1 MTTSAVTGASA
12 QPPAENLSKAQTAY
26 HWIKER
32 ISTQEFAPGYRLVLS
47 TLATDLDMSVVPVRE
62 AIRQLE
68 AEGLVTFTRNVGAH
82 VSMVDGTRYRASM
95 ETLGVL
101 EGAATAMAA
110 PHIEP
115 ADLEQA
121 RELNS
126 RMEASLANFDPH
138 EFTENNHRFHRVLFD
153 RCPNERLHELVHAE
167 WERLGHLRDST
178 FTFVPDRARESVQEH
193 TRILALI
200 ESGAPAQQIEQA
212 AREHRTNT
220 LRSYLKTQEETHD

>member
-1 MTTSAVTGASA
+1 MTTAVSASGTPV
-12 QPPAENLSKAQTAY
+12 PAANLSKAQTAY

-32 ISTQEFAPGYRLVLS
+32 ISTQEYAPGYRLVLS
-47 TLATDLDMSVVPVRE
+47 TIATDLEMSVVPVRE

-82 VSMVDGTRYRASM
+82 VSKVDGSRYRASM

-110 PHIEP
+110 PHIDPE
-115 ADLEQA
+115 DLEKA
-121 RELNS
+121 RELNA
-126 RMEASLANFDPH
+126 RMEASLTDFDPH
-138 EFTENNHRFHRVLFD
+138 TFTETNHQFHRVLFD
-153 RCPNERLHELVHAE
+153 RCPNERLNELVNAE

-193 TRILALI
+193 TRILELI
-200 ESGAPAQQIEQA
+200 ESGAPAHQIEQA

-220 LRSYLKTQEETHD
+220 LRSYLQAQEDSHD

>member
-1 MTTSAVTGASA
+1 MASTTAEQQEATG
-12 QPPAENLSKAQTAY
+12 LSKAQRAY

-47 TLATDLDMSVVPVRE
+47 TIATDLDMSVVPVRE

-82 VSMVDGTRYRASM
+82 VSMVDASRYRASM

-110 PHIEP
+110 PHVTDE
-115 ADLEQA
+115 DLEQA
-121 RELNS
+121 KELNA
-126 RMEASLANFDPH
+126 RMEASLSAFDPH
-138 EFTENNHRFHRVLFD
+138 EFTETNHRFHRVLFD
-153 RCPNERLHELVHAE
+153 RCPNERLNELVDAE

-193 TRILALI
+193 AQILELI
-200 ESGAPAQQIEQA
+200 ESGAPSEQIEQA

-220 LRSYLKTQEETHD
+220 LRSYLKTQEETP

>member
-1 MTTSAVTGASA
+1 MTTTTAGSHAAAGS
-12 QPPAENLSKAQTAY
+12 LSKAQTAY
-26 HWIKER
+26 QWIKER

-47 TLATDLDMSVVPVRE
+47 TIATDLDMSVVPVRE

-82 VSMVDGTRYRASM
+82 VSMVDPSRYRASM
-95 ETLGVL
+95 ESLGVL

-110 PHIEP
+110 PHIRAE
-115 ADLEQA
+115 DLA
-121 RELNS
+121 RAKELNA
-126 RMEASLANFDPH
+126 RMEASLDSFDPH
-138 EFTENNHRFHRVLFD
+138 EFTETNHLFHSVLFD
-153 RCPNERLHELVHAE
+153 RCPNERLNELVNAE

-178 FTFVPDRARESVQEH
+178 FTFVPERARESVQEH
-193 TRILALI
+193 THILTLI

-220 LRSYLKTQEETHD
+220 LRSYLNSQEDPRA

>member
-1 MTTSAVTGASA
+1 MAPTAAGQHEATG
-12 QPPAENLSKAQTAY
+12 LSKAQRAY

-62 AIRQLE
+62 AVRQLE

-82 VSMVDGTRYRASM
+82 VSMVDGSRYRASM

-110 PHIEP
+110 PHVTHE
-115 ADLEQA
+115 DLAQA
-121 RELNS
+121 KDLNA
-126 RMEASLANFDPH
+126 RMDASLKAFDPH
-138 EFTENNHRFHRVLFD
+138 EFTETNHRFHRVLFD
-153 RCPNERLHELVHAE
+153 RCPNERLNELVNAE
-167 WERLGHLRDST
+167 WDRLGHLRDST

-193 TRILALI
+193 AQILELI
-200 ESGAPAQQIEQA
+200 ESGAPPEQIEQA

-220 LRSYLKTQEETHD
+220 LRSYLKTQEETP